1 MTTEQHSTLHEITR
15 VRALLVECPS
25 LEAENPALREK
36 YNNARIDAEQILP
49 SKFTVNRATPA
60 EKKAYPVRWL
70 IVLVTALTAF
80 SISLIILL
88 TLENF
93 RQFKYLKP

>member
-36 YNNARIDAEQILP
+36 YNNLAVQAAAEGISNSYILKAIHEAGDVANTHIKARARHLG
-49 SKFTVNRATPA
+49 
-60 EKKAYPVRWL
+60 
-70 IVLVTALTAF
+70 
-80 SISLIILL
+80 
-88 TLENF
+88 
-93 RQFKYLKP
+93 